1 MCLLAICKLEFFKKL
16 SLKFKKH
23 LCYCAKD
30 DEAKKKLDE
39 LYNMEDLELPL
50 ELRKVADQIDTDMH
64 KLQDEIHKLKNE
76 FYKYRKTYKGIVL

>member
-1 MCLLAICKLEFFKKL
+1 MCLLAICNLEFIKKL

-39 LYNMEDLELPL
+39 LYKME
-50 ELRKVADQIDTDMH
+50 DQIDTDMH

>member
-1 MCLLAICKLEFFKKL
+1 MCLLALCNLEFIKKL
-16 SLKFKKH
+16 SFNFKKH
-23 LCYCAKD
+23 LCHCTKA

-39 LYNMEDLELPL
+39 LYKME
-50 ELRKVADQIDTDMH
+50 DQIDTEMH